1 MTSDMS
7 KNNQRRFAK
16 EKKARDRA
24 ARAAAKRARKRAKS
38 STPGQP
44 GDPDIE
50 HIVVGPQDKDKPSD
64 AEVMAAVE
72 RAMNPATQGR
82 SRRGSSSSPRLFVGN
97 LDYATDEGALRTLF
111 TEAGFDVTDASV
123 VLDRDTGRSR
133 GFAFI
138 ELADTDQAAR
148 AMDKFDGHELDGR
161 PLRVNEADR

>member
-1 MTSDMS
+1 M
-7 KNNQRRFAK
+7 AK

-24 ARAAAKRARKRAKS
+24 ARAAAKRARKRARS

-72 RAMNPATQGR
+72 RAMNPPTQGR
-82 SRRGSSSSPRLFVGN
+82 GKRSAAGPRLFVGN
-97 LDYATDEGALRTLF
+97 LDYGTDEARLRSLF
-111 TEAGFDVTDASV
+111 TENGFTVTDASV

-133 GFAFI
+133 GFAFV
-138 ELADTDQAAR
+138 ELADAEQASQAI
-148 AMDKFDGHELDGR
+148 DKFDGHELDGR
-161 PLRVNEADR
+161 ELRVNEADSN